1 MLQIRYTQKAKNDLD
16 GIFAN
21 IFQDKQDTAVEY
33 VYKIREFITLL
44 QSNPLMGVEC
54 KYKGF
59 NRDCRVLIFENYLI
73 QYKVFDDYV
82 SIIRIRNS
90 KQNIRKKR

>member
-1 MLQIRYTQKAKNDLD
+1 MLQIRYTQKAKGDLD
-16 GIFAN
+16 AIFAN
-21 IFQDKQDTAVEY
+21 IFQDKQSVAVAY
-33 VYKIREFITLL
+33 IYKIKEFITLL
-44 QSNPLMGVEC
+44 QSNPFIGIEC
-54 KYKGF
+54 RHKGF

-90 KQNIRKKR
+90 KQNLRRK

>member
-1 MLQIRYTQKAKNDLD
+1 MLKIRYTKKAKSDLD
-16 GIFAN
+16 GVFAN
-21 IFQDKQDTAVEY
+21 IFQDKQDVAVAY
-33 VYKIREFITLL
+33 IYKIREFITLL
-44 QSNPLMGVEC
+44 QSNPFMGIEC
-54 KYKGF
+54 RYKGF

-90 KQNIRKKR
+90 KQNLRRK

>member
-1 MLQIRYTQKAKNDLD
+1 MLQIRYTQKAKNDLEAV
-16 GIFAN
+16 FAN
-21 IFQDKQDTAVEY
+21 IFQDKQDSAVAY
-33 VYKIREFITLL
+33 IYKIREFITFL
-44 QSNPLMGVEC
+44 QSNPSMGIEC

-90 KQNIRKKR
+90 KQNLRRK

>member
-1 MLQIRYTQKAKNDLD
+1 MLKIRYTKRAKNDLD
-16 GIFAN
+16 CIFAN
-21 IFQDKQDTAVEY
+21 IFQDKQHIAVEY
-33 VYKIREFITLL
+33 IYKIREFISLL
-44 QSNPLMGVEC
+44 QSNPLMGIEC

-59 NRDCRVLIFENYLI
+59 NRDCRVLIFDNHLI

-90 KQNIRKKR
+90 KQNLRRK